1 VAYGA
6 LKRRFGLA
14 DAYLE
19 DLKDELIYARQVAV
33 DEGNKVLVWT
43 DTPSPLPETVPVSVQ
58 PPVPHDD
65 APQIESLSA
74 ERRQLTVMFCDLA
87 DSTAL
92 ASQFDPEDLRE
103 VVRTYQQTCAEVI
116 QRFDGRIAGTPV
128 FLSSVAGGLTPRR
141 AHPTVPST
149 AGVGYITMPGGSFRR
164 VTNWGSSYTHW
175 RSHRYKRGREMT
187 RIIDLALL
195 EDELT
200 AVVQAGDYTSREE
213 AIGHALEVLLTANPL
228 LRINTAVE
236 LYRLGKVTLTRA
248 AEIAGLELEVLK
260 EQLAKRDV
268 PILIDEPSEEIRA
281 GAELI
286 HHQRKLL

>member
-1 VAYGA
+1 MIFDETLEQVIALLQRQRRVAYGA

-103 VVRTYQQTCAEVI
+103 VVRTGRSYVLG
-116 QRFDGRIAGTPV
+116 DGWSCT
-128 FLSSVAGGLTPRR
+128 
-141 AHPTVPST
+141 
-149 AGVGYITMPGGSFRR
+149 
-164 VTNWGSSYTHW
+164 
-175 RSHRYKRGREMT
+175 
-187 RIIDLALL
+187 
-195 EDELT
+195 
-200 AVVQAGDYTSREE
+200 
-213 AIGHALEVLLTANPL
+213 
-228 LRINTAVE
+228 
-236 LYRLGKVTLTRA
+236 
-248 AEIAGLELEVLK
+248 
-260 EQLAKRDV
+260 
-268 PILIDEPSEEIRA
+268 
-281 GAELI
+281 
-286 HHQRKLL
+286 